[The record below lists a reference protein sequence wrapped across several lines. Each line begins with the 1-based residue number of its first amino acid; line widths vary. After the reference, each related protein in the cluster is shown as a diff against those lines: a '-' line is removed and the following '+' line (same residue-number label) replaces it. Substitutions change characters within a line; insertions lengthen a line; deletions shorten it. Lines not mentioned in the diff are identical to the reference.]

1 MEGLTV
7 VPEPQPVPSGVQVCS
22 VTMRFCGTIDVDL
35 ITTDLKRIFDGNTQG
50 GIEITFTLKGE

>member
-1 MEGLTV
+1 
-7 VPEPQPVPSGVQVCS
+7 
-22 VTMRFCGTIDVDL
+22 MRFCGTIDVDL